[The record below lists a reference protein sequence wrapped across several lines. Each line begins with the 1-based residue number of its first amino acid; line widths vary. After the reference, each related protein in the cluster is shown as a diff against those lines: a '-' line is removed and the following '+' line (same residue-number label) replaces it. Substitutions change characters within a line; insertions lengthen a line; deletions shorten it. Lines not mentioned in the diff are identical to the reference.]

1 MPCDFWGFSVAS
13 EPMPFLVMVPCTIQD
28 CPSLACV
35 AQRLAAPLDAG
46 CLPAFSDLDLVE
58 CRSEPLRKFLSVVIG
73 PEVHEEQPRLVAQ
86 HVVVKR
92 CNLDPVC
99 PKRPQD
105 RVHLVRRQDE
115 VTRDRGLA

>member
-13 EPMPFLVMVPCTIQD
+13 EPMPFSVMVPCTMQD

-35 AQRLAAPLDAG
+35 AQRLAARLGAG

-73 PEVHEEQPRLVAQ
+73 PEVHEEQPGLVIDSLRA
-86 HVVVKR
+86 
-92 CNLDPVC
+92 
-99 PKRPQD
+99 
-105 RVHLVRRQDE
+105 
-115 VTRDRGLA
+115 RDQSDLSAR